1 MTVGAPIIRINCLLV
16 MQQSRSAGV
25 KQGGNNEGLLFFII
39 TLHKTVAIGSFT
51 LSTLLTAVTVVKS

>member
-1 MTVGAPIIRINCLLV
+1 MMVRALIIRINCLLV
-16 MQQSRSAGV
+16 MQQSRSARV

-51 LSTLLTAVTVVKS
+51 PSTLFTAVMAIKS